1 MTREVI
7 NIAREDRLITANELR
22 DLHNNPVSILTCP
35 LNSVILPHRITFT
48 FTPGTESFNSHRMD
62 VVVIQGEVQFGKL
75 KRHIFNQT
83 EVAFGLIIEE
93 NLDYVMKSEVI
104 NQDLTLYNKQSQTIY
119 GDGTLG
125 IKTWYSTFKLE
136 G

>member
-1 MTREVI
+1 MTQEVI

-35 LNSVILPHRITFT
+35 LNSVILPHRIAFT

-62 VVVIQGEVQFGKL
+62 IVTIQGEVQFGKL
-75 KRHIFNQT
+75 KRHLFDQT

-104 NQDLTLYNKQSQTIY
+104 NQDLTLYNKKSQTIY

-125 IKTWYSTFKLE
+125 IKTWYSTFELE
-136 G
+136 V